1 MGQSPESECPIRYKE
16 NLGTYNKFT
25 ETSFLHCVADHT
37 TNKVKP
43 DGTYLISMRVQE
55 YHIQL
60 NEDLAA
66 KAGLL
71 PNHDKEV
78 LMGGLQRKDC
88 QQLLLWK

>member
-1 MGQSPESECPIRYKE
+1 NHIIIPESYKDFYKE

-25 ETSFLHCVADHT
+25 ETSFLHCVADHI
-37 TNKVKP
+37 TNE
-43 DGTYLISMRVQE
+43 E